1 MSKAFV
7 IGNGVSRQNV
17 DITQL
22 KTHGKVYGCN
32 ALYRDFAPDIL
43 VATDQGISREIE
55 KTGYPQNRTF
65 YTRRPDTERGSLEIP
80 TQWRGWSSGPV
91 SLALALDHG
100 HRIIYLIGHDF
111 GSADKIFNNVYAG
124 TDNYRAVGSSP
135 TYAGNWVNQI
145 TTLLNTYKKSKIIR
159 VVGKTSASVPKLSEI
174 DNYNEVNI
182 ETFLASIN
190 TSRT

>member
-7 IGNGVSRQNV
+7 IGNGVSRQDV
-17 DITQL
+17 DVTQL
-22 KTHGKVYGCN
+22 KTHGKIYGCN

-55 KTGYPQNRTF
+55 KTGYSQNRTF
-65 YTRRPDTERGSLEIP
+65 YTRRPDIEKGSLEIP
-80 TQWRGWSSGPV
+80 KQWRGWSSGPV

-145 TTLLNTYKKSKIIR
+145 TTLLDTYKKSKIIR
-159 VVGKTSASVPKLSEI
+159 VVGKSSAIVPKLFEI
-174 DNYNEVNI
+174 DNYSEVNI